1 MSSLYQQFTTRQHD
15 EYNQFKIY
23 FQDSSEQYKSLIPN
37 RIQSILYDNRRNL
50 NQFIEELALYYELC
64 CDNEIP
70 QWMRVIPEDFLV
82 LMRYEIDTYAL
93 KKQNYELEKQ
103 LKELKK
109 TKDMEIHRL
118 QIELRVLYSKM
129 KDIQSILIE
138 DEDYVKMETIRP
150 PVRQTNA
157 LSPPPEPKEEILY
170 RWEVPSY
177 NQPFYESQ
185 DEDEELF
192 ISPHLVS
199 EIDKLCAFD
208 D

>member
-1 MSSLYQQFTTRQHD
+1 
-15 EYNQFKIY
+15 
-23 FQDSSEQYKSLIPN
+23 
-37 RIQSILYDNRRNL
+37 
-50 NQFIEELALYYELC
+50 
-64 CDNEIP
+64 
-70 QWMRVIPEDFLV
+70 
-82 LMRYEIDTYAL
+82 
-93 KKQNYELEKQ
+93 
-103 LKELKK
+103 
-109 TKDMEIHRL
+109 
-118 QIELRVLYSKM
+118 M

-138 DEDYVKMETIRP
+138 DEDSVKMETIRP

-157 LSPPPEPKEEILY
+157 LSPPPEPREENLY